1 MKETNDTMMQ
11 YFEWY
16 LPNDCML
23 WNKLTTIGPSLK
35 KLGINSLWLPPACK
49 SAGGINDTG
58 YGVYDLYDLGEFNQK
73 STIRTKYGTKDEYL
87 HAIKSLQSSG
97 IKVLADIVLN
107 HRFGADE
114 KEEII
119 AYKVNPNNR
128 NEVIGTYRTIDAWT
142 KFNFSGRNNAY
153 SDLKL
158 NWTDFNGID
167 YDDKGKENAI
177 FRFYGKS
184 WAHDVD
190 KELGNYDYLMGC
202 DVDFNNLDVVNDLF
216 TWGKW
221 FLELTSVDGF
231 RLDAIKHIRS
241 SFYKR
246 FLHDLKVSTKKD
258 LFTVGEYFSC
268 NVDSLLNYL
277 NDNDEIDTLFDVPL
291 HDHFKIASESFGHY
305 DMRNIFNNTLVQECP
320 DKAVTFVDNHDTE
333 PGQALQSWIADWFRP
348 IAYALI
354 LLRKDGIPCVF
365 YGDYYGIPF
374 KNIPPLKEFLDVLL
388 LVRKYLA
395 YGDERNY
402 FQSEN
407 IIGWIREGD
416 YYHQDS
422 GLAVILSDGPG
433 GSLFMNV
440 GKNLA
445 NSILYDCTGNVKETV
460 YVDNDGN
467 GIFYVNSGSV
477 SVWIKKDNMY
487 NL

>member
-16 LPNDCML
+16 MPNDCML
-23 WNKLTTIGPSLK
+23 WKSLLNVGKDLK
-35 KLGINSLWLPPACK
+35 KLGINYLWLPPCFK

-58 YGVYDLYDLGEFNQK
+58 YGVYDLYDMGEFMQK
-73 STIRTKYGTKDEYL
+73 GSIRTKYGTKQEYL
-87 HAIKSLQSSG
+87 DAIKYLQKCG

-128 NEVIGTYRTIDAWT
+128 NEVIGTYRTIEAWT
-142 KFNFSGRNNAY
+142 KFTFPGRNNTY
-153 SDLKL
+153 SDFNLD
-158 NWTDFNGID
+158 WSHFNGID
-167 YDDKGKENAI
+167 YDDKQKENGI
-177 FRFYGKS
+177 FRFYGKHWS
-184 WAHDVD
+184 DDVD

-202 DVDFNNLDVVNDLF
+202 DVDFNNLDVVDDLF
-216 TWGKW
+216 SWGKW
-221 FLELTSVDGF
+221 FLNQTNVDGF

-246 FLHDLKVSTKKD
+246 WLHDLKNETDKD

-268 NVDSLLNYL
+268 NVDSLINYL
-277 NDNDEIDTLFDVPL
+277 QKNNEIDTLFDVPL

-305 DMRNIFNNTLVQECP
+305 DMRKLFEDTLVDKRP
-320 DKAVTFVDNHDTE
+320 TKAVTFVDNHDTE
-333 PGQALQSWIADWFRP
+333 PGQSLESWVKEWFKP
-348 IAYALI
+348 LAYACI
-354 LLRKDGIPCVF
+354 LLRKDGIPCIF

-374 KNIPPLKEFLDVLL
+374 KNISPMKEILNIMLL
-388 LVRKYLA
+388 ARKYLA
-395 YGDERNY
+395 YGNQKDY
-402 FQSEN
+402 FDDAN

-422 GLAVILSDGPG
+422 GMAVILSDGPG
-433 GSLFMNV
+433 GCKYMNV

-445 NSILYDCTGNVKETV
+445 NTILYDCTGNVKETV
-460 YVDNDGN
+460 YVDKDGN
-467 GIFYVNSGSV
+467 GIFYVNGGSV